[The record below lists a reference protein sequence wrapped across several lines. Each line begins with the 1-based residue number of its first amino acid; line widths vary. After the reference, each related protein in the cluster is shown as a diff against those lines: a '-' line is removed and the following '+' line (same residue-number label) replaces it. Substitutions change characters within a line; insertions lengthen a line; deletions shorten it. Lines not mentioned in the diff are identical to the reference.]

1 MCFHCSRR
9 VSGTRLTCPLLAGRE
24 RLGYKYI
31 SLADVFATPRTDG
44 IDLIGEGRLCEIC
57 PWPDLDLS
65 TWCQLSC
72 LTIINI

>member
-24 RLGYKYI
+24 RLSYKYI

-57 PWPDLDLS
+57 PWP
-65 TWCQLSC
+65 
-72 LTIINI
+72 I